1 MRIGSAVLSLAVAG
15 TFLLAA
21 AAAQVGIGTGEL
33 LYARAHLVGDRLL
46 ELQLVDPSLDWRRL
60 DPDARYLAQ
69 REFAKAVASALQ
81 RLGLGP
87 FSHPGSH

>member
-1 MRIGSAVLSLAVAG
+1 MGAAA
-15 TFLLAA
+15 LAA
-21 AAAQVGIGTGEL
+21 AAAQVGIDTGEL

-60 DPDARYLAQ
+60 DPDARDLAQ